1 MEIGSTVKE
10 PGLGMESGSLNLIAD
25 AYLAPE
31 VSYEAI
37 DSRSFC

>member
-1 MEIGSTVKE
+1 
-10 PGLGMESGSLNLIAD
+10 MESGSLNLIAD